1 MAAGSLPRVVFVLG
15 PPGSGKGTICALLSK
30 VFPYAHLSAGSL
42 LRASRCEAVQRS
54 LRNGDIVSSHITI
67 DILTEE
73 MRSLGAWG
81 GSPHPRVS
89 VSPCLRG
96 FLLDGFPR
104 NLENAW
110 SWELDVGRC
119 TETRFVL
126 SLECSAKESLSRCL
140 SRSLGSSARS
150 DDEVDIITKRLALFE
165 RESRPVLDTFHER
178 GLLKRVDSSQ
188 PTVEACATFSN
199 VSSFVA
205 VIHQPSLLPPRCCV
219 TGHVQSS
226 YHRNRSSPCR
236 FPALPAQVEGEEVGS
251 RGSQEPEFETE
262 ENETLQARDAQQLE
276 AVGGE
281 RHASQEAVEQGQ
293 RERQGVQRQRQVAP
307 NGNQPRHEH
316 AARRR
321 KHLHGG
327 KGGGIFGACHTGCY
341 LVC

>member
-188 PTVEACATFSN
+188 PTVEFGEVQT
-199 VSSFVA
+199 
-205 VIHQPSLLPPRCCV
+205 IKCV
-219 TGHVQSS
+219 TMNTPSMQHSDCCCDPHSTYCCLLGLVLKTSNSTILCLVSLQM
-226 YHRNRSSPCR
+226 
-236 FPALPAQVEGEEVGS
+236 S
-251 RGSQEPEFETE
+251 RGS
-262 ENETLQARDAQQLE
+262 LKRRDD
-276 AVGGE
+276 VI
-281 RHASQEAVEQGQ
+281 AS
-293 RERQGVQRQRQVAP
+293 
-307 NGNQPRHEH
+307 
-316 AARRR
+316 
-321 KHLHGG
+321 
-327 KGGGIFGACHTGCY
+327 
-341 LVC
+341 LVCEPLLRWLSPRLWVLLPAIKLGFQV

>member
-188 PTVEACATFSN
+188 PTVE
-199 VSSFVA
+199 
-205 VIHQPSLLPPRCCV
+205 
-219 TGHVQSS
+219 
-226 YHRNRSSPCR
+226 RSSPCR